1 MGSVFTKENLFGGK
15 APKPETRS
23 SGLGIGSGAV
33 APSVHKVTVS
43 SHDQTILDL
52 KNQRRRLKAQCKRV
66 CLATFARPTQA
77 LGILVWSRCNRLF
90 RFLTTACAR

>member
-1 MGSVFTKENLFGGK
+1 
-15 APKPETRS
+15 
-23 SGLGIGSGAV
+23 V

-66 CLATFARPTQA
+66 CLATFAQPKPSA
-77 LGILVWSRCNRLF
+77 SWSGAGAIDCF
-90 RFLTTACAR
+90 DS